1 MQSFNR
7 YGRIDHAFYTLEVLV
22 EITYQNRL
30 WADPM
35 LIRLRRSLPY
45 RSNSLVQESEEK
57 GLEDDMRREV
67 AQDIVN
73 RLSFL
78 STISAGGPY
87 LKQ

>member
-1 MQSFNR
+1 
-7 YGRIDHAFYTLEVLV
+7 
-22 EITYQNRL
+22 
-30 WADPM
+30 M

-45 RSNSLVQESEEK
+45 RGNSLVQESEEK